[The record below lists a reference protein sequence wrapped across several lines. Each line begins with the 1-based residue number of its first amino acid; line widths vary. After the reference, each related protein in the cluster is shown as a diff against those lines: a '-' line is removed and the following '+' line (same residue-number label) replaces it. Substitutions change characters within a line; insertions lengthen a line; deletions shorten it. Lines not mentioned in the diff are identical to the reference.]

1 MKRTHSKKNKYKGVE
16 EQAVDLMNDK
26 FSIWPSASF
35 SDFIEKQKKK
45 PQITKDYLKN
55 KSIEEGYEQHEVLP
69 RRPDIRPSPERVA
82 QVMKAN
88 KANKAPPIPPR
99 QQKQLMNMD
108 DFFDVKPPKKPY
120 KDPNPLAGT
129 YKDPN
134 PLAESLDPNP
144 LAYIKPYKDPNP
156 LAELRNKD
164 DFYNVNPTDLNS
176 VYSYPE
182 IIYNPAG
189 IMSYLNP
196 QDPLM
201 PRQIFSNTQYIN
213 ALPSTNNPIYKNP
226 LNPYLISIM
235 NAEAIKPVKKVVDS
249 LIPSSIEDGIN
260 YNKELTKLPTKKD
273 IEEYYNVS
281 ENKAITKDVENIN
294 FARKE
299 LSNMKSGIDS
309 FFDGADLDRKSF
321 DRGDDPMSSYQ
332 KMKSATSS
340 HYDNYSGKVINPQS
354 VVNDDDIGATVNGL
368 NLAALPEGNELLGR
382 VNNTY
387 MDPYYNTNTNNL
399 KADLVSQLNFN
410 NLLLGENSIYARPK
424 DMDLLESSKSDGYIR
439 GDDMEDD
446 NTATGGRSFNS
457 SLNFK
462 TLNKR
467 SLSGKN
473 RSSKNKWIGMGQRPT
488 LQPTLSDVRSAKIPV
503 KIPNMYYKGNQVNLV
518 RRGNQTTDLIS
529 SQYEP

>member
-1 MKRTHSKKNKYKGVE
+1 MKRTHSKTDKYKPIYSGQE
-16 EQAVDLMNDK
+16 ELTLAEISANLVNRDTSL
-26 FSIWPSASF
+26 WPAASF
-35 SDFIEKQKKK
+35 VDFLEAQKKK
-45 PQITKDYLKN
+45 PQITKNYMKE
-55 KSIEEGYEQHEVLP
+55 KSIIEGFEAHQALP
-69 RRPDIRPSPERVA
+69 RRPPRPSPERVA
-82 QVMKAN
+82 AVM
-88 KANKAPPIPPR
+88 KAPPIPPR
-99 QQKQLMNMD
+99 PLKPSAPPLEPSAPPLEPSAPPQEYTPKQD
-108 DFFDVKPPKKPY
+108 IEDY
-120 KDPNPLAGT
+120 YA
-129 YKDPN
+129 
-134 PLAESLDPNP
+134 
-144 LAYIKPYKDPNP
+144 I
-156 LAELRNKD
+156 
-164 DFYNVNPTDLNS
+164 NPTDLNS
-176 VYSYPE
+176 IYSYPE
-182 IIYNPAG
+182 ILYNPAG
-189 IMSYLNP
+189 SMSYLNP

-201 PRQIFSNTQYIN
+201 PRQIFNNTQYIN

-260 YNKELTKLPTKKD
+260 YNKELTKLPTKSD
-273 IEEYYNVS
+273 IEDFFNVS

-299 LSNMKSGIDS
+299 ISNMKSGIDS

-321 DRGDDPMSSYQ
+321 DRGDDPMSGYQ
-332 KMKSATSS
+332 KMKTASSS

-354 VVNDDDIGATVNGL
+354 VVNNDDIGATVNGL

-424 DMDLLESSKSDGYIR
+424 DMDLLESSKSDGYTR

>member
-1 MKRTHSKKNKYKGVE
+1 MKRVHSKTDKYKPIDPKTRE
-16 EQAVDLMNDK
+16 EYKNNDDMFPVVDDYGR
-26 FSIWPSASF
+26 SIWTNIKENPPMKTNKGPTTN
-35 SDFIEKQKKK
+35 I
-45 PQITKDYLKN
+45 LKEI
-55 KSIEEGYEQHEVLP
+55 SIKEGYETHKELP
-69 RRPDIRPSPERVA
+69 RRPDVRPSPERVA
-82 QVMKAN
+82 AVM

-99 QQKQLMNMD
+99 PKTQTMNMD
-108 DFFDVKPPKKPY
+108 DFF
-120 KDPNPLAGT
+120 
-129 YKDPN
+129 
-134 PLAESLDPNP
+134 
-144 LAYIKPYKDPNP
+144 
-156 LAELRNKD
+156 
-164 DFYNVNPTDLNS
+164 NVNSTDLNS

-182 IIYNPAG
+182 VLYNPAG
-189 IMSYLNP
+189 SMSYLNP
-196 QDPLM
+196 QEPLM
-201 PRQIFSNTQYIN
+201 PRQIFSNTPYIN
-213 ALPSTNNPIYKNP
+213 SQPSIYNPIYSNPINP
-226 LNPYLISIM
+226 LETSFR
-235 NAEAIKPVKKVVDS
+235 NATAIKPVKKVIDS
-249 LIPSSIEDGIN
+249 LIPSSIEETIN
-260 YNKELTKLPTKKD
+260 YEKELTKLPTKKD
-273 IEEYYNVS
+273 IEDYFDVS

-299 LSNMKSGIDS
+299 ISNMKSGIDS

-321 DRGDDPMSSYQ
+321 DRGDDPVSSYQ
-332 KMKSATSS
+332 KMKTATSS

-399 KADLVSQLNFN
+399 KSDLVSQLNFN

-424 DMDLLESSKSDGYIR
+424 DMDLLESSKSDGYTR

-467 SLSGKN
+467 SLSLKN
-473 RSSKNKWIGMGQRPT
+473 RSNKNKWVGMGQRSN

-503 KIPNMYYKGNQVNLV
+503 KIPSMYYKGNQVNLV
-518 RRGNQTTDLIS
+518 RRGNQTTDLMS